1 MSFVECQ
8 FGEPE
13 LPPFFV
19 SSIHVVLVQVVEKVF
34 PLLAVIVLLA
44 ILLLIHLLTVRLYVR
59 PSVVVYV
66 CAVEMHMGVL
76 YSVCWHV

>member
-19 SSIHVVLVQVVEKVF
+19 SSILVLVQVVEKAF
-34 PLLAVIVLLA
+34 PLLVV
-44 ILLLIHLLTVRLYVR
+44 TV
-59 PSVVVYV
+59 
-66 CAVEMHMGVL
+66 
-76 YSVCWHV
+76 

>member
-19 SSIHVVLVQVVEKVF
+19 SSVLVVPVQLVEKVF
-34 PLLAVIVLLA
+34 PLLAVIV
-44 ILLLIHLLTVRLYVR
+44 
-59 PSVVVYV
+59 
-66 CAVEMHMGVL
+66 
-76 YSVCWHV
+76 